1 MKCEGVVQLRMDR
14 DRHVEALCAGKTP
27 KTHRFT
33 KIMPHLPCLTMPSP
47 PTHGQIDDCRLS
59 QRFRIFL
66 AARQIRSGVS
76 SHYSRDKSG
85 VIPTIPSLYPVI
97 QEMGYHTVNAF
108 FISRWGVLLY
118 RATPFSVTPISRRSP
133 SSYRHPSNFCFIMP
147 LVHAFRSG
155 DSSNTNSMGFLAISR
170 FFVGVNT

>member
-1 MKCEGVVQLRMDR
+1 MQSVLQKGLGRRSSRYWREPLRNLWQMEFQGPVQLPMHR
-14 DRHVEALCAGKTP
+14 DVHVGALAADKNP

-33 KIMPHLPCLTMPSP
+33 KIMLHLPCLTMPSP

-59 QRFRIFL
+59 QRSRIFL

-85 VIPTIPSLYPVI
+85 VIPTIPSLHPVI

-108 FISRWGVLLY
+108 FISQCY
-118 RATPFSVTPISRRSP
+118 Q
-133 SSYRHPSNFCFIMP
+133 
-147 LVHAFRSG
+147 SG
-155 DSSNTNSMGFLAISR
+155 DSSHTITNSMGFLAISR
-170 FFVGVNT
+170 FFVGVNS